1 MNNRLP
7 YYMTYQ
13 NSFMYG
19 AVQDE
24 GRISRR
30 DYDYMKS
37 MYPATAKRLLPFIEE
52 ECDRLEYAGSMM
64 YDEYPDRLQLR
75 LICKRIY
82 DQAREGEENP
92 GSWLSDL
99 IEVLVYQE
107 LMKRRNEH
115 RSFRGLPNRGLFNY

>member
-19 AVQDE
+19 AMQDE
-24 GRISRR
+24 GRMSRR

-75 LICKRIY
+75 LICRRIY
-82 DQAREGEENP
+82 ERASEGEENP

-99 IEVLVYQE
+99 IEVLAYQE
-107 LMKRRNEH
+107 LLKRRNEY
-115 RSFRGLPNRGLFNY
+115 RSFRGISGRELF